1 MKDFL
6 TNLSN
11 MLNGKLDIKTPDA
24 IKRSLKPND
33 KYKKAIKSIQRSIKT
48 NGYRS
53 IEVRRLLQLFGYKK
67 RGVANLDRINQI
79 FSENLLYCYPV
90 LSLDLNFN
98 ERVKIYNFPVEC
110 RGDLFES
117 EKQLQEYIKET
128 KALERLSLSSIVPE
142 FSPDNTSHRMDF
154 YAQDDTHNVVIEVK
168 NEGGQE
174 RGVEQVLRYASMIKR
189 QQPDKP
195 VRKILIT
202 GQQDPN
208 TAKAIHGM
216 TNEEREN
223 FEWYLYNY
231 DKNLKLISFEKVN
244 YIHVFSFFKNTAE
257 A

>member
-11 MLNGKLDIKTPDA
+11 ILNGKFDPKIPNLS
-24 IKRSLKPND
+24 KRSLKPND

-48 NGYRS
+48 TGYRS

-67 RGVANLDRINQI
+67 RGAANLDRINQI

-90 LSLDLNFN
+90 LSMDLNFN
-98 ERVKIYNFPVEC
+98 DRVKIYNFPVEC
-110 RGDLFES
+110 RGDIFKS
-117 EKQLQEYIKET
+117 EKVLQKFISETNALKQLGVDAILPEY
-128 KALERLSLSSIVPE
+128 
-142 FSPDNTSHRMDF
+142 SPNNTSHRMDF

-174 RGVEQVLRYASMIKR
+174 RGVEQVLRYASMIR
-189 QQPDKP
+189 REQPEKP

-202 GQQDPN
+202 GQLDPN

-231 DKNLKLISFEKVN
+231 DQKLKLISFEKVDYN
-244 YIHVFSFFKNTAE
+244 HVFSFFKNTVQA
-257 A
+257 

>member
-11 MLNGKLDIKTPDA
+11 ILNGNIDTKLPA
-24 IKRSLKPND
+24 SIKRNSKPRD

-48 NGYRS
+48 AGYRS

-67 RGVANLDRINQI
+67 RGVANLERINQI
-79 FSENLLYCYPV
+79 FTENELFCYPV
-90 LSLDLNFN
+90 LSMERNFN

-110 RGDLFES
+110 KGDLFDNERQMQQFIY
-117 EKQLQEYIKET
+117 ER
-128 KALERLSLSSIVPE
+128 KALEKLNLFAIKAE
-142 FSPDNTSHRMDF
+142 YSPNRTSHRMDF
-154 YAQDDTHNVVIEVK
+154 FAQDGVNNVVIEVK
-168 NEGGQE
+168 NNGGQE
-174 RGVEQVLRYASMIKR
+174 RGVEQVLRYASMIR
-189 QQPDKP
+189 REEPEKP

-202 GQQDPN
+202 GQLDPN

-216 TNEEREN
+216 TTEERNN

-231 DKNLKLISFEKVN
+231 NQKVQIITFEKVN
-244 YIHVFSFFKNTAE
+244 YDHIFSFFNNTAE